1 MKAKQKALNE
11 AQAELDAAK
20 EELNTF
26 KNNRAKIK
34 QAEQDAKAATEA
46 AIKKQKELDALKAA
60 LEKAGAVPPAN
71 EGTID
76 DGGKVETLAPA
87 NEGTIDDDDKVE
99 AVPPAN
105 EGTIDDDKVEAVPP
119 IDDDD
124 ETVTDDEMAAIA
136 AAVAKRRRTEHTT
149 ST

>member
-99 AVPPAN
+99 AVPP
-105 EGTIDDDKVEAVPP
+105 